1 MNNLTLICDMNYVLM
16 SRYSFAGKFEKNS
29 PQRVLEAD
37 KENLTS
43 MLARSINIVL
53 NRFPVIDNVILI
65 SDGGSWRKQLPIP
78 EQLKDV
84 TYKGNREQQTN
95 VDWGC
100 VFESLSNVMLNA
112 KEVGI
117 TTSNTLSAEGDDWIW
132 YWTKRLNSQG
142 INTLIWSVDRD
153 LQQLIQRTNDGTF
166 TAWYND
172 KAGLYLPKYYKE
184 EKELDPIDF
193 FMTAQ
198 PFDSKIVD
206 TLKTNAGKVNYIN
219 PDEVVIEK
227 VLCGDSGDNIKA
239 VVRYTKNDRIYRF
252 SEGDLKKYQES
263 DIPMFTVEDLKD
275 RFDDIADWIVNSKK
289 FKPYKFKKQ
298 DILEMLNYNLHLVWL
313 NENIIPQPIV
323 QAMNTVEYK
332 KFDVNSLR
340 NNYKLLA
347 KTKADTDIESIFE
360 EL

>member
-1 MNNLTLICDMNYVLM
+1 MH
-16 SRYSFAGKFEKNS
+16 
-29 PQRVLEAD
+29 
-37 KENLTS
+37 
-43 MLARSINIVL
+43 NITVC
-53 NRFPVIDNVILI
+53 RE
-65 SDGGSWRKQLPIP
+65 P
-78 EQLKDV
+78 EV
-84 TYKGNREQQTN
+84 
-95 VDWGC
+95 
-100 VFESLSNVMLNA
+100 
-112 KEVGI
+112 
-117 TTSNTLSAEGDDWIW
+117 EGDDWIW

-172 KAGLYLPKYYKE
+172 KAGLYLPEYYKE

-198 PFDSKIVD
+198 PFDSKIID

-263 DIPMFTVEDLKD
+263 DMPMFTVEDLKD
-275 RFDDIADWIVNSKK
+275 RFDDIADWIVSSKK

-313 NENIIPQPIV
+313 NENIIPQPII